1 MLRANLVIV
10 IVVMEV
16 TKEVKEVMVEDN
28 SRAVIMV
35 EGIVMVVETVVD
47 TEVEVEVEIMA
58 VVMVMKKII
67 QNGWKSL
74 VNLVLIS
81 QSTIQ
86 FLILDSIVKIKNF
99 LVTMLIKEL
108 NVKYKKLLKLKKL
121 F

>member
-58 VVMVMKKII
+58 VVMVMKII

-86 FLILDSIVKIKNF
+86 YLILDSIVKIKNF

>member
-16 TKEVKEVMVEDN
+16 IKEVMVEDN

-47 TEVEVEVEIMA
+47 TEVEVEVMA

-86 FLILDSIVKIKNF
+86 FLILDSVVKIKNS

-108 NVKYKKLLKLKKL
+108 NVKYKKLLKFKKM

>member
-58 VVMVMKKII
+58 VVMVMKII

>member
-28 SRAVIMV
+28 SRVVIMV
-35 EGIVMVVETVVD
+35 EGTVMVVETVVD

-58 VVMVMKKII
+58 VVMVMKII

-86 FLILDSIVKIKNF
+86 FQRLDSIVKIKNF
-99 LVTMLIKEL
+99 LVIMLIKEL